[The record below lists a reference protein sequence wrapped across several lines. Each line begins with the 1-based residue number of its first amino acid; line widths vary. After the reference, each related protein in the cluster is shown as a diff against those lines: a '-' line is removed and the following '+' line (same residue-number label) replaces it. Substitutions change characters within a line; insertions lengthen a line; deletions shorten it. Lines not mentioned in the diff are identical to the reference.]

1 MTLINSTL
9 VRTII
14 AKATTGNDVAIHVDR
29 FSFNSSYDA
38 REAIEEFEKTDVKL
52 FGTNISYTILNDVI
66 PT

>member
-9 VRTII
+9 VRTIV
-14 AKATTGNDVAIHVDR
+14 AKANTGNDIAIHVDR
-29 FSFNSSYDA
+29 FSFNNSYDA

-52 FGTNISYTILNDVI
+52 FGTNISYTILSDVI